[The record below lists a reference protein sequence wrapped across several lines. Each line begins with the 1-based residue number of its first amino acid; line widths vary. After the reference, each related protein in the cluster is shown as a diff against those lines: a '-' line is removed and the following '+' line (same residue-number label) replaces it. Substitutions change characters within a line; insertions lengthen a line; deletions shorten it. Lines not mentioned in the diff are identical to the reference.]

1 MFRRSRFVFIV
12 FTLLT
17 TILFTTHYVAQ
28 SIYADQHENVT
39 PDASKQKP
47 EIAQIEIHDDSV
59 LHLIPDT
66 TLGVIY
72 CPSLFELDNKV
83 NLLVSNLVPQGGP
96 APEYLAGILAGAFG
110 AGFESL
116 AELEEIGLDLNTD
129 FAIFFTSLDP
139 PALSATV
146 HLTDPDAIQEVI
158 ESETEGSESTV
169 YKGETYWSTSEDS
182 ASFAILDNTLIY
194 SQLSEVIENVIDT
207 KDGTQNSIVKNPDYT
222 KYLTDIMEGTDQVS
236 AFFNL
241 ETIIEPFSDT
251 IKEQLQSTIDII
263 QSDPSSMTATPF
275 IEGMFNTVVELMGE
289 LKSMSIAIQIDGTDV
304 QLANYIKFT
313 KDGKIHEAL
322 NKMSADEL
330 VLLNDLPNSAFLNGG
345 VKGDPQLMFEWGTFW
360 IKALASDISSVED
373 SNNGDD
379 DVGQEG
385 NINNLFEE
393 MKGFYDSL
401 AEEMSFSVN
410 FKETFVPDYLVIYDL
425 KDEEKMKTFMDE
437 QFLEQMQKTV
447 KLMHNT
453 LGESPQLSMYD
464 GAYLGNAIA
473 HNDVEIKT
481 IILPNFGAAF
491 VDAPVEMA
499 MFLPQEEE
507 WSYAITENKLYL
519 GFGGPQQIQVALD
532 SKAKLTDSIVENIS
546 YQNLINKLGR
556 ENNLLLGISPLTVA
570 KSFMNIAAEADP
582 NAAAEMQM
590 IAGIL
595 DGIPEN
601 FSIGISAKVH
611 DGGVGSKLLLTLGD
625 FAQLITTFA
634 MLSGMG
640 PMQ

>member
-72 CPSLFELDNKV
+72 CPSLFELDDKV

-146 HLTDPDAIQEVI
+146 HLTDPDAIKEVI

>member
-12 FTLLT
+12 FTLWT

-72 CPSLFELDNKV
+72 CPSLFELNDKV

-146 HLTDPDAIQEVI
+146 HLTDPDAIKEVI

-251 IKEQLQSTIDII
+251 IKEQLQSTIDVI

-345 VKGDPQLMFEWGTFW
+345 VKGDPQLMFVWGTFW

-379 DVGQEG
+379 NVGQED

-425 KDEEKMKTFMDE
+425 KNEEKMKTFMDE

-546 YQNLINKLGR
+546 YQNLINKLGT
-556 ENNLLLGISPLTVA
+556 ENNLLIGISPLTVA